1 MIVADRPS
9 KQARAKPHEIGAA
22 KRSHE
27 HLWMVENPGRYVLA
41 ETHLADIVANVEIP
55 AGRHLCLGSPQYG
68 QRSCYHVLRESPVT
82 FKRMALK
89 VNRGKSAKMRPDW
102 QPST

>member
-55 AGRHLCLGSPQYG
+55 ELVGTYVWVHLNMDSGHAIMSFG
-68 QRSCYHVLRESPVT
+68 KVL
-82 FKRMALK
+82 
-89 VNRGKSAKMRPDW
+89 
-102 QPST
+102 